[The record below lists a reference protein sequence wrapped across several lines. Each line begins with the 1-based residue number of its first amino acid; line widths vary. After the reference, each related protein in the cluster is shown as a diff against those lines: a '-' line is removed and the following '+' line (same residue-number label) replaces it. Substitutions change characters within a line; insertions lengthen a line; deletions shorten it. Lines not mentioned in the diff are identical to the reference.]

1 MLYIGVDLGTS
12 AVKLLLMDGAGH
24 IEKIVSITKNEA
36 YDMAIELFKH
46 GHDYGITTAAN
57 IVAAT
62 KSGLANKNILVI
74 NYDSIQKY
82 LNVLNKYVTSKFK

>member
-1 MLYIGVDLGTS
+1 
-12 AVKLLLMDGAGH
+12 
-24 IEKIVSITKNEA
+24 
-36 YDMAIELFKH
+36 MAIELFKH

-82 LNVLNKYVTSKFK
+82 LNVLNKYVTEKN

>member
-1 MLYIGVDLGTS
+1 M
-12 AVKLLLMDGAGH
+12 
-24 IEKIVSITKNEA
+24 
-36 YDMAIELFKH
+36 
-46 GHDYGITTAAN
+46 TTAAN

-82 LNVLNKYVTSKFK
+82 LNVLNKYVTEKN